1 MSEERFEQDESK
13 DTTEDETEAHKF
25 RSKMANEEPSADDES
40 DDVEAHARRAQHKN
54 L

>member
-1 MSEERFEQDESK
+1 MSEERLEQDEST

-40 DDVEAHARRAQHKN
+40 DDVEAHARRAQHRSA
-54 L
+54 